1 MCCIIV
7 SLFCS
12 AFPPVATSLT
22 MTTTEKTSMT
32 GKRKDGVWGASS
44 ILLPPWVCWAGTHG
58 PLAPVFPA
66 INRRLI
72 MLTSERPKAEICW
85 ETQREFST
93 SSSSCNNWE
102 NVVLKAVFYYRTQ
115 KSRKKENINKAT
127 VLEQDH
133 SDYSRQRYLFRQIQ
147 DMLSRKEADFWHQD
161 RRKQVM
167 TIDQVHQVNLTK
179 GLQILQLNL
188 LFAHVFIH
196 KGQKKEQ

>member
-1 MCCIIV
+1 
-7 SLFCS
+7 
-12 AFPPVATSLT
+12 
-22 MTTTEKTSMT
+22 MT

-102 NVVLKAVFYYRTQ
+102 NVVLKAVFYYKNT
-115 KSRKKENINKAT
+115 KIKKERKYKQGDSFGTGSFRLLKTAIFIQTDTGHVKSQRGRFLAPRQKKTGDDHRPSTPGKSDKRFADLT
-127 VLEQDH
+127 VEPAFCTCV
-133 SDYSRQRYLFRQIQ
+133 YSQRTKERTVVAKQVSYLF
-147 DMLSRKEADFWHQD
+147 
-161 RRKQVM
+161 
-167 TIDQVHQVNLTK
+167 VHTWCKLPM
-179 GLQILQLNL
+179 
-188 LFAHVFIH
+188 
-196 KGQKKEQ
+196 